1 MLLPALRLA
10 QHGGDIAMM
19 KCRFLLSIAG
29 VLLAMTAAFTVSA
42 QRADQVQVGMTISGW
57 VNINPDGSLDSF
69 GLKDPEKLSVEV
81 LRLLGQTVPG
91 WRFAPVLVDGRP
103 VKARARMHLRL
114 LATRRD
120 DGNYEARIGSAWFG
134 DDIDLGVKPDK
145 RVPAR
150 YPRLAQHAGV
160 SGTVYAVLRIGAD
173 GRVVD
178 AAAER
183 VDVRLLAPEK
193 ALEKLRKMF
202 ADATLDACSEWTFS
216 VPQGSAAEGRTT
228 WDVRTVMD
236 FVMED
241 AQQAG
246 YGEWDSYVPGPYRR
260 APWLD
265 DSVGAPSD
273 AMMAGGVYPVGTGP
287 RLLTVIDPAG

>member
-1 MLLPALRLA
+1 
-10 QHGGDIAMM
+10 MM
-19 KCRFLLSIAG
+19 KRRFLLSIAG
-29 VLLAMTAAFTVSA
+29 VLLAMAAFTVSA
-42 QRADQVQVGMTISGW
+42 QRADRVQVGMTVSGW
-57 VNINPDGSLDSF
+57 VNINPDGSVDSF
-69 GLKDPEKLSVEV
+69 GLKDPEKLSAEV
-81 LRLLGQTVPG
+81 LRLLGQAVPG
-91 WRFAPVLVDGRP
+91 WRFAPVRVDGRP
-103 VKARARMHLRL
+103 VKARARMQLRL

-134 DDIDLGVKPDK
+134 DDIDLGVKADK
-145 RVPAR
+145 LVPAR
-150 YPRLAQHAGV
+150 YPRLAERTGV

-193 ALEKLRKMF
+193 ALEKVRKLF
-202 ADATLDACSEWTFS
+202 ADAALDACSEWTFS
-216 VPQGSAAEGRTT
+216 VPQGAAAEGRTT
-228 WDVRTVMD
+228 WDVRTVMN
-236 FVMED
+236 FLMKD
-241 AQQAG
+241 APRAG

-260 APWLD
+260 APWLE

-273 AMMAGGVYPVGTGP
+273 AMMAGGVYPVGAGP